1 MWWKADRRGRGR
13 GPPAHPAEPAL
24 YWHHYLLRSGFP
36 LLQSEVGWE
45 IHLLVSALSNLY
57 AKCKCGKEGKGITV
71 INREQMEVK
80 QVLTNQNP
88 TLTFK
93 VYKALTT
100 NFDLIQKLTIILSV
114 ILFI

>member
-1 MWWKADRRGRGR
+1 
-13 GPPAHPAEPAL
+13 
-24 YWHHYLLRSGFP
+24 
-36 LLQSEVGWE
+36 
-45 IHLLVSALSNLY
+45 
-57 AKCKCGKEGKGITV
+57 
-71 INREQMEVK
+71 MEVK

>member
-1 MWWKADRRGRGR
+1 MATSGGCGGRLTRGEKKKKR

-57 AKCKCGKEGKGITV
+57 AKCKCGKEGKRITV

-80 QVLTNQNP
+80 QVLTKQNP
-88 TLTFK
+88 TLILK
-93 VYKALTT
+93 VCKA
-100 NFDLIQKLTIILSV
+100 N
-114 ILFI
+114 LF